1 MVKLIK
7 DTGFPVA
14 TAEKYAK
21 DKNRWRKN
29 VNIRRAK
36 PLSRL

>member
-7 DTGFPVA
+7 DTGFPVG

-29 VNIRRAK
+29 VNIRWAK